1 MLKGICVHDLFC
13 MEVSVKGSTT
23 GNSRQEYLDKK
34 LFLRNIFIHAFVS
47 LRGSNL
53 FRGKSSDKPRG
64 EVTVKS
70 MLLKGFFE

>member
-53 FRGKSSDKPRG
+53 FRS
-64 EVTVKS
+64 
-70 MLLKGFFE
+70 